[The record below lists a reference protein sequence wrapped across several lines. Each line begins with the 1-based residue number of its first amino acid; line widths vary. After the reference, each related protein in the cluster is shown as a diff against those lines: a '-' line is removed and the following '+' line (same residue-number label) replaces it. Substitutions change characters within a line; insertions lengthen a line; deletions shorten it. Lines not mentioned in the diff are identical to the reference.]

1 MEELLPAAGQ
11 GILAV
16 QARAGEDLS
25 CLDGVLDADG
35 TACALVERAFVRA
48 LDGGCSSPIAAHAV
62 VEGDTITIDGL
73 YVDEQGRVS
82 RDRRSGPREQGEELA
97 RRLAETL
104 KGGCLCP
111 GK

>member
-1 MEELLPAAGQ
+1 M
-11 GILAV
+11 
-16 QARAGEDLS
+16 
-25 CLDGVLDADG
+25 
-35 TACALVERAFVRA
+35 
-48 LDGGCSSPIAAHAV
+48 

-73 YVDEQGRVS
+73 YVDGQGRVS

>member
-1 MEELLPAAGQ
+1 M
-11 GILAV
+11 

-73 YVDEQGRVS
+73 YVDEGGRVS
-82 RDRRSGPREQGEELA
+82 RDRLSGPREQGEALA